1 MKPFLVARLPTI
13 ETCHFI
19 SALIRGEFQ
28 ILMMRLRDC
37 GSLSL
42 VRELQVLRNLG
53 LNLGLE
59 ISAELL

>member
-1 MKPFLVARLPTI
+1 MKPFLAGRLPTI
-13 ETCHFI
+13 ETRHFI
-19 SALIRGEFQ
+19 SAQICGEFQ

-37 GSLSL
+37 GSLSR
-42 VRELQVLRNLG
+42 VRELQAMGNLG

>member
-1 MKPFLVARLPTI
+1 
-13 ETCHFI
+13 
-19 SALIRGEFQ
+19 
-28 ILMMRLRDC
+28 MMRLRDC
-37 GSLSL
+37 GSLSR

>member
-1 MKPFLVARLPTI
+1 VRLPTI

-19 SALIRGEFQ
+19 SAQIRSEFQ

-59 ISAELL
+59 KTVKSL

>member
-1 MKPFLVARLPTI
+1 LAGRLPTI

-28 ILMMRLRDC
+28 ILMMRLSDC
-37 GSLSL
+37 GSLSR
-42 VRELQVLRNLG
+42 VRELQAMGNIG

-59 ISAELL
+59 ISA